1 MMVYIT
7 SINFNYDDGF
17 EHGFNGVSLNFQ
29 TVGQPYSISGRIVIS
44 KDDYMATTGIDE
56 LRQKVKEKIIA
67 DLS

>member
-1 MMVYIT
+1 MVYIT

-29 TVGQPYSISGRIVIS
+29 TTGQSYNISGKVVIS
-44 KDDYMATTGIDE
+44 KEDYMATTGIDE
-56 LRQKVKEKIIA
+56 LRQKVKGKIIA

>member
-7 SINFNYDDGF
+7 SINFNYDEGF
-17 EHGFNGVSLNFQ
+17 EHGFNNVSLNFQ
-29 TVGQPYSISGRIVIS
+29 TVGQPYSISGKIVIS
-44 KDDYMATTGIDE
+44 KEDYMNATGIEE